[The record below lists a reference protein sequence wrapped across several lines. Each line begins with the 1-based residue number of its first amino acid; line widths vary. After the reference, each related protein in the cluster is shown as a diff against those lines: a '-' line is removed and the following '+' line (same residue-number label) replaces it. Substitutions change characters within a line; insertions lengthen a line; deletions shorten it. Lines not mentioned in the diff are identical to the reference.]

1 MNNLLYGCK
10 VAYMKII
17 SRKVLLV
24 LLSNV
29 LFLSPILPYITLHL
43 KRSSIPDL
51 SKKKYF
57 MCYISSFWSSE
68 HHEIKDTAM
77 TGDIPAKNNSL

>member
-29 LFLSPILPYITLHL
+29 LFLFPILPYITLHL

-51 SKKKYF
+51 SKEKIFSCAIFLAFDHQSIMK
-57 MCYISSFWSSE
+57 
-68 HHEIKDTAM
+68 
-77 TGDIPAKNNSL
+77 